1 MAIDIKSP
9 QFPESIFEGTLSN
22 WLKKEGQEIKQD
34 EVLAEIETDKV
45 VIEVTAPSDGVMG
58 KVLVKEGATIKS
70 SEVIG
75 SYNEGELKAEIKS
88 AKSLTQD
95 EIKKITD
102 ELSNNFKSKIKLNY
116 KQDESLIG
124 GLIVQVGSTMIDTS
138 IKSKL
143 QQIENRMIEA

>member
-9 QFPESIFEGTLSN
+9 QFPESIFEGTLSS

-58 KVLVKEGATIKS
+58 KVLVDEGAIIKS

-75 SYNEGELKAEIKS
+75 SYTEGAIGTEPEVVEENDVSEEQVELE
-88 AKSLTQD
+88 
-95 EIKKITD
+95 KK
-102 ELSNNFKSKIKLNY
+102 LKK
-116 KQDESLIG
+116 
-124 GLIVQVGSTMIDTS
+124 
-138 IKSKL
+138 
-143 QQIENRMIEA
+143 

>member
-75 SYNEGELKAEIKS
+75 SYNEGELKAESDHGEVESSVEKHEEPVEKIQKVKS
-88 AKSLTQD
+88 AKNSEWVQQQ
-95 EIKKITD
+95 K
-102 ELSNNFKSKIKLNY
+102 NY
-116 KQDESLIG
+116 LKR
-124 GLIVQVGSTMIDTS
+124 
-138 IKSKL
+138 
-143 QQIENRMIEA
+143 NH

>member
-9 QFPESIFEGTLSN
+9 QFPESIFEGTLSS

-58 KVLVKEGATIKS
+58 KVLVDEGATIKS

-75 SYNEGELKAEIKS
+75 SYKESAIVNESKEVEETDAHNLR
-88 AKSLTQD
+88 SLQ
-95 EIKKITD
+95 
-102 ELSNNFKSKIKLNY
+102 
-116 KQDESLIG
+116 
-124 GLIVQVGSTMIDTS
+124 
-138 IKSKL
+138 
-143 QQIENRMIEA
+143 